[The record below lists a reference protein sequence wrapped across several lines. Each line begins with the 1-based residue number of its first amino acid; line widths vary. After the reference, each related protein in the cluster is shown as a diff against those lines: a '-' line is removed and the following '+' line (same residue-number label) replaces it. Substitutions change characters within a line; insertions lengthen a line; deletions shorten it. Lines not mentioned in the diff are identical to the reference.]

1 MSCIFIPVNTV
12 VFTPLRH
19 RLFKDF
25 VLLSEDTSACLR
37 HLNTVPNLMPHI
49 RNKKDYMNTLLHTS
63 L

>member
-1 MSCIFIPVNTV
+1 MSCISIPVNTV
-12 VFTPLRH
+12 VHTAPGIDRI
-19 RLFKDF
+19 KDF
-25 VLLSEDTSACLR
+25 VLLCEDTFVCLR